1 MYFRY
6 YLPLEQNAAFNLY
19 QTKSNDALDQ
29 VSLNWAQWFLK
40 RLKCEQFTDRRT
52 TDNRRSENLTWALKA
67 QMN

>member
-29 VSLNWAQWFLK
+29 VRLNLAQWFLK
-40 RLKCEQFTDRRT
+40 R
-52 TDNRRSENLTWALKA
+52 
-67 QMN
+67 